1 MSTIDIFKKELVLL
15 NGELNRCKNAR
26 IKKQIFNDILL
37 IQNAVQNLL

>member
-1 MSTIDIFKKELVLL
+1 MSTIDIFKKELLL
-15 NGELNRCKNAR
+15 LTGEMDRCKNVK

>member
-1 MSTIDIFKKELVLL
+1 MSTIDIFKKELLL
-15 NGELNRCKNAR
+15 LKSEMNRCKNEK